1 MKLGIL
7 GLPSVGKSTL
17 FNVITKA
24 GVQTA
29 DHPFSTIEPN
39 VGIVA
44 VPDARLEKLS
54 KMYGPKK
61 TTPANIEFIDI
72 AGLVSGS
79 VRGEGLGNRFLA
91 YIREVDAIIHTIR
104 CFENENVIHVGSKID
119 PLSDIETINIELILT
134 DIESL
139 EKKIRNVEKLSR
151 GGDSNIKAELM
162 ILERVKENL
171 EKDIPIRNMKLS
183 REEQKIIKPLSLL
196 TAKPVIYVVNIS
208 EKDIGKDI
216 MDMKLVQ
223 KIISY
228 AGKEDSEVVV
238 ICAKIEE
245 EIAQLDD
252 EEKEI
257 FLHELGIGQS
267 GLARLIESS
276 YKLLGLISF
285 LTVGRDEVRAWTV
298 KKGDKA
304 PKAAARIHTDFERGF
319 IRAEIIPAD
328 VLLELG
334 SYSKAKEKG
343 LVKLEGK
350 DYIINDGD
358 VVEFR
363 FNV

>member
-1 MKLGIL
+1 VKLGIL

-17 FNVITKA
+17 FNAITKA

-29 DHPFSTIEPN
+29 NHPFSTIEPN
-39 VGIVA
+39 IGIVA
-44 VPDARLEKLS
+44 VPDGRLEKLS
-54 KMYGPKK
+54 KMYNPKK
-61 TTPANIEFIDI
+61 TTPTTIEFIDI

-79 VRGEGLGNRFLA
+79 VRGEGLGSRFLA

-119 PLSDIETINIELILT
+119 PLSDIETINLELILT

-139 EKKIRNVEKLSR
+139 EKKIRNVGKLSR
-151 GGDSNIKAELM
+151 GGDSNLKAELI

-171 EKDIPIRNMKLS
+171 EKDIPVRNMQLS
-183 REEQKIIKPLSLL
+183 QEEHRIIKQLSLL
-196 TAKPVIYVVNIS
+196 TAKQVIYAVNIS
-208 EKDIGKDI
+208 EKDIIKDI
-216 MDMKLVQ
+216 MDMTNVK

-228 AGKEDSEVVV
+228 AEKESSEVVV
-238 ICAKIEE
+238 LCAKVEE
-245 EIAQLDD
+245 EIAQLED

-257 FLHELGIGQS
+257 FLAELGIGQS

-276 YKLLGLISF
+276 YRLLGLISF
-285 LTVGRDEVRAWTV
+285 LTVGRDEVRAWTI

-304 PKAAARIHTDFERGF
+304 PKAAAKIHTDFERGF
-319 IRAEIIPAD
+319 IRAEIIPSD
-328 VLLELG
+328 ILLELG
-334 SYSKAKEKG
+334 SYAKAKEKG
-343 LVKLEGK
+343 LVRLEGK
-350 DYIINDGD
+350 EYIINDGD

>member
-1 MKLGIL
+1 VKLGIL

-17 FNVITKA
+17 FNAITKA

-29 DHPFSTIEPN
+29 NHPFSTIEPN

-44 VPDARLEKLS
+44 VPDVRLERLS
-54 KMYGPKK
+54 KMYNPKK
-61 TTPANIEFIDI
+61 TTPTNIEFIDI

-104 CFENENVIHVGSKID
+104 CFENENVIHVGNKID

-139 EKKIRNVEKLSR
+139 DKKIRNVEKLSR

-162 ILERVKENL
+162 ILEHVKENL
-171 EKDIPIRNMKLS
+171 EKDIPIRNMQLS
-183 REEQKIIKPLSLL
+183 QEEQRIIKPLSLL

-216 MDMKLVQ
+216 MDLPLVQ

-228 AGKEDSEVVV
+228 AEKENSEVVV

-257 FLHELGIGQS
+257 FLQELGIGQS
-267 GLARLIESS
+267 GLDRLIESS

-285 LTVGRDEVRAWTV
+285 LTVGSDEVRAWTI

-304 PKAAARIHTDFERGF
+304 PKAAAKIHTDFERGF
-319 IRAEIIPAD
+319 IRAEIIPSD

-350 DYIINDGD
+350 EYIINDGD

>member
-17 FNVITKA
+17 FNAITKA
-24 GVQTA
+24 IAQTA
-29 DHPFSTIEPN
+29 NHPFSTIEPN

-44 VPDARLEKLS
+44 VPDVRLERLS
-54 KMYGPKK
+54 KMYNPKK
-61 TTPANIEFIDI
+61 TTPNNIEFIDI

-91 YIREVDAIIHTIR
+91 HIREVDAIIHTVR
-104 CFENENVIHVGSKID
+104 CFENENVIHIGSMID
-119 PLSDIETINIELILT
+119 PLSDIETINLELILT

-139 EKKIRNVEKLSR
+139 EKKIRNLEKLSKS
-151 GGDSNIKAELM
+151 GDSQIKSELAV
-162 ILERVKENL
+162 LERIKENL
-171 EKDIPIRNMKLS
+171 EKDVPVRKMQLS
-183 REEQKIIKPLSLL
+183 QEEQKIIKPLALL
-196 TAKPVIYVVNIS
+196 TSKPVIYAANIS

-216 MDMKLVQ
+216 KDLAFAQ

-228 AGKEDSEVVV
+228 AEKENSEAVV

-257 FLHELGIGQS
+257 FLLELGIGQS
-267 GLARLIESS
+267 GLDRLIESS

-285 LTVGRDEVRAWTV
+285 LTVGRDEVKAWTI

-319 IRAEIIPAD
+319 IRAEVIPSD

-334 SYSKAKEKG
+334 SYSKAREKG

-350 DYIINDGD
+350 EYIINDGD

>member
-17 FNVITKA
+17 FNAMTKA
-24 GVQTA
+24 FVQTA
-29 DHPFSTIEPN
+29 NHPFSTIEPN

-44 VPDARLEKLS
+44 VPDARLERLS
-54 KMYGPKK
+54 KMYNPKK
-61 TTPANIEFIDI
+61 TTPTNIEFIDI

-79 VRGEGLGNRFLA
+79 VKGGGLGNRFLA
-91 YIREVDAIIHTIR
+91 HIREVDAIIHTVR
-104 CFENENVIHVGSKID
+104 CFENENVIHAGSMID
-119 PLSDIETINIELILT
+119 PLSDIETINLELILT

-139 EKKIRNVEKLSR
+139 EKKIGNLEKLSKS
-151 GGDSNIKAELM
+151 GDFQIKAELAV
-162 ILERVKENL
+162 LERIKENL
-171 EKDIPIRNMKLS
+171 EKDVPVRKMQLS
-183 REEQKIIKPLSLL
+183 QEEQRIIKPLALL
-196 TAKPVIYVVNIS
+196 TAKPIIYAANIS

-216 MDMKLVQ
+216 EDLTFVQ
-223 KIISY
+223 RIISY
-228 AGKEDSEVVV
+228 AEKENSEAVV

-257 FLHELGIGQS
+257 FLLELGIGRS

-285 LTVGRDEVRAWTV
+285 LTVGPDEVRAWTI

-319 IRAEIIPAD
+319 IRAEVISSD
-328 VLLELG
+328 TLLELG
-334 SYSKAKEKG
+334 SYSKAREKG

-350 DYIINDGD
+350 EYIINDGD

>member
-1 MKLGIL
+1 MKLCIL

-17 FNVITKA
+17 FNAITKA

-29 DHPFSTIEPN
+29 NHPFSTIEPN
-39 VGIVA
+39 IGIVT

-54 KMYGPKK
+54 KMYNPKK
-61 TTPANIEFIDI
+61 TTPTNIEFIDI

-104 CFENENVIHVGSKID
+104 CFENENVIHVGNKIN
-119 PLSDIETINIELILT
+119 PLSDIETINLELILT

-139 EKKIRNVEKLSR
+139 EKKIRNVEKLSKS
-151 GGDSNIKAELM
+151 GDNKIKAELGVLQQ
-162 ILERVKENL
+162 IKDGL
-171 EKDIPIRNMKLS
+171 EKDIPVRNMQLNQ
-183 REEQKIIKPLSLL
+183 EEQKVIKPLSLL
-196 TAKPVIYVVNIS
+196 TAKPVIYAVNIS
-208 EKDIGKDI
+208 EKDIGKNI
-216 MDMKLVQ
+216 KEFTLVQ
-223 KIISY
+223 QIMSH
-228 AGKEDSEVVV
+228 AEKENSEVVV

-245 EIAQLDD
+245 EIAQLDS

-257 FLHELGIGQS
+257 FLKELGIGQS
-267 GLARLIESS
+267 GLDRLIESS

-285 LTVGRDEVRAWTV
+285 LTVGKDEVRAWTI

-304 PKAAARIHTDFERGF
+304 PKAAAKIHTDFERGF
-319 IRAEIIPAD
+319 IRAEIIPSN

-343 LVKLEGK
+343 LVRLEGK
-350 DYIINDGD
+350 EYIVNDGD
-358 VVEFR
+358 VIEFR

>member
-54 KMYGPKK
+54 KMYSPKK

-79 VRGEGLGNRFLA
+79 VRGGGLGNRFLA

-119 PLSDIETINIELILT
+119 PLSDIETINLELILT

-139 EKKIRNVEKLSR
+139 EKKILNVEKLSR

-171 EKDIPIRNMKLS
+171 EKDIPIRNMQLS
-183 REEQKIIKPLSLL
+183 QEEQKIIKSLSLL

-216 MDMKLVQ
+216 MELTLVQ

-228 AGKEDSEVVV
+228 AEKENSEAVV

-257 FLHELGIGQS
+257 FLQELGIGQS

-285 LTVGRDEVRAWTV
+285 LTVGRDEVRAWTI

-304 PKAAARIHTDFERGF
+304 PKAAAKIHTDFERGF
-319 IRAEIIPAD
+319 IRAEIIPSD

-350 DYIINDGD
+350 EYIINDGD